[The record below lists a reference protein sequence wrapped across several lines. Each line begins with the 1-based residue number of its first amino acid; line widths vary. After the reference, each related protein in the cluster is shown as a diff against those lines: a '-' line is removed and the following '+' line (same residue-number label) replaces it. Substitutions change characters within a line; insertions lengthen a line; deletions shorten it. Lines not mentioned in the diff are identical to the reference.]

1 MGKDAAH
8 RIFRTWGDKNQGKQ
22 LVLKHT
28 LEDSLRPGLNLGRG
42 SYMVL
47 WNDLWRSIPWSWYQ
61 KSALFSTP
69 SFGELKATLA
79 RCSGAVSCIL
89 LENCLRGFPILTLA
103 LISEDTAES
112 CKIRQ
117 EDKDSNTTFLWF
129 LFYSASTEEN
139 PAEMWEEWLDGANFW
154 EGLQWNL
161 SALLPLL
168 SQVKSLSVK
177 WCSGVLHS
185 SGIRA
190 EVHEPTSYLPGR
202 LWWV

>member
-1 MGKDAAH
+1 MIYEGASHDHDIRKLH
-8 RIFRTWGDKNQGKQ
+8 CSQ
-22 LVLKHT
+22 LLPLESLKP
-28 LEDSLRPGLNLGRG
+28 LLPGAQEQ
-42 SYMVL
+42 
-47 WNDLWRSIPWSWYQ
+47 I
-61 KSALFSTP
+61 
-69 SFGELKATLA
+69 
-79 RCSGAVSCIL
+79 SCIL
-89 LENCLRGFPILTLA
+89 LENWLRGFPILTPA

-139 PAEMWEEWLDGANFW
+139 LAEMWEEWLDGANFW

-185 SGIRA
+185 SSMKA
-190 EVHEPTSYLPGR
+190 EVHEPTSYLQGGCGGFNH
-202 LWWV
+202 